1 MRSECNILQKNK
13 VCRLLTEERKPAG
26 KYVGGEKRK
35 KEISTVC
42 SKFCLPV
49 VCLILCGTYVFN
61 SCWRVGNY
69 PCNQEKNRAKKVFA
83 AVFLVVRIPV
93 GNA

>member
-1 MRSECNILQKNK
+1 MWG
-13 VCRLLTEERKPAG
+13 G
-26 KYVGGEKRK
+26 KKRK

-49 VCLILCGTYVFN
+49 VCLILCGAYVFN

-69 PCNQEKNRAKKVFA
+69 PCNQEKNRSKMVFA